1 MVKVLLFIHQPGRVA
16 QKASDMSPLICD
28 DSSKTLSF
36 QLKILF
42 IYEAEAVVVVVLVG

>member
-1 MVKVLLFIHQPGRVA
+1 MVRVLLFIHQPGRVA
-16 QKASDMSPLICD
+16 QKASDICD
-28 DSSKTLSF
+28 DTSKTLSF